1 MDEATGAEFKLE
13 SAIARARNRALK
25 SKQLLNE
32 RRGGRENANKVIGT
46 YSSRGSGDRAI
57 EERMAFSFQSKCGKV
72 NELKGTRMGIRYDR
86 R

>member
-13 SAIARARNRALK
+13 SAIGRARNRALK

-46 YSSRGSGDRAI
+46 DSSRGIA
-57 EERMAFSFQSKCGKV
+57 
-72 NELKGTRMGIRYDR
+72 GTGP
-86 R
+86 